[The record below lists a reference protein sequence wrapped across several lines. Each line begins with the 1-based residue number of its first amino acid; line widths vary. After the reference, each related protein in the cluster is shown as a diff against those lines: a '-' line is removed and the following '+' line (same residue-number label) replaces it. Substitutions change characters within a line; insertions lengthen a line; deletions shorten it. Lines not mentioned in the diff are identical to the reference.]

1 MIGVFYTKAKSTN
14 GESMY
19 KKFFKRLFDI
29 IFSLLGII
37 FLALPMLIIVII
49 IRIDSKGRA
58 VFSQTRVGLHKKPFK
73 IYKFRTMYIETPEN
87 IPSRDFEDPRRWI
100 TKPGRILRKTSLDEI
115 PQLFN
120 ILKGEMSFIGPRP
133 VIPNEDDLIA
143 LRDAN
148 GSNSVLPGL
157 TGWAQ
162 VNGRD
167 ELESLPKSKFDG
179 EYVKALEKG
188 FFSAVSMDVKCIFM
202 TVKSVIKKEGI
213 LDNHY
218 YEDESEKPKNETKI
232 R

>member
-1 MIGVFYTKAKSTN
+1 MIGVFYTTAKSIS
-14 GESMY
+14 GEGMY

-29 IFSLLGII
+29 IFSLIGII

-49 IRIDSKGRA
+49 IRTNSKGCA
-58 VFSQTRVGLHKKPFK
+58 LFSQTRVGLDKKTFK

-87 IPSRDFEDPRRWI
+87 IPSRDFEDPGRWI

-120 ILKGEMSFIGPRP
+120 ILKGEMSFVGPRP
-133 VIPNEDDLIA
+133 VIPNEEDLIA
-143 LRDAN
+143 MRDEN

-167 ELESLPKSKFDG
+167 ELEALTKSKFDG

-188 FFSAVSMDVKCIFM
+188 FFSAVGMDIKCIFM

-218 YEDESEKPKNETKI
+218 YEDENEKPKEKTKI
-232 R
+232 S

>member
-1 MIGVFYTKAKSTN
+1 MFYTKAKITN
-14 GESMY
+14 GEGMY
-19 KKFFKRLFDI
+19 IKFFKRLFDI
-29 IFSLLGII
+29 IFSLLGIVV
-37 FLALPMLIIVII
+37 LALPMLIIVII
-49 IRIDSKGRA
+49 IRIDSKGGA
-58 VFSQTRVGLHKKPFK
+58 LFTQTRAGLHRKPFK

-133 VIPNEDDLIA
+133 VIPNEDELIA

-167 ELESLPKSKFDG
+167 ELEALPKSKFDG

-188 FFSAVSMDVKCIFM
+188 FFSAVRMDVKCIFM

-218 YEDESEKPKNETKI
+218 YEDEAGKPKEKTKI

>member
-1 MIGVFYTKAKSTN
+1 MFYTKAKITN
-14 GESMY
+14 GEGMY
-19 KKFFKRLFDI
+19 IKFFKRLFDI
-29 IFSLLGII
+29 IFSLLGIVV
-37 FLALPMLIIVII
+37 LALPMLITVLV
-49 IRIDSKGRA
+49 IRIDSKGGA
-58 VFSQTRVGLHKKPFK
+58 LFTQTRVGLHKKPFK

-167 ELESLPKSKFDG
+167 ELEALPKSKFDG

-188 FFSAVSMDVKCIFM
+188 FFSAVNMDVKCIFM

-218 YEDESEKPKNETKI
+218 YEDETGKPKEKTKI